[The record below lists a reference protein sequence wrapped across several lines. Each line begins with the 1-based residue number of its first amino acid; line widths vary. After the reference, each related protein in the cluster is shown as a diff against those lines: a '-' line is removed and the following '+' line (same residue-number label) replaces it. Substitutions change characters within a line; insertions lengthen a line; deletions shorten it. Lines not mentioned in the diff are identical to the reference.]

1 MSWIQQLIE
10 TYDDNQALAGKPGPN
25 GVSDELPPVGH
36 MIVNAQIE
44 LTVDAEGNFVQAR
57 AIPKED
63 EPTLIPCTPDSAS
76 RTAGPVPHPL
86 HDNLPYV
93 ARDYSDY
100 ATIKKENPYDLYTE
114 QLKAWVD
121 SPYSL
126 PAIRAVYHYVTHH
139 AMIHDLLQEKILYEE
154 SPGKIME
161 KWDRKKVSAEK
172 PLLYQVA
179 ADSVL
184 KSLVR
189 FRVIGVEGK
198 PELWN
203 NPEVQKAW
211 QDYFVHNHEKKQALC
226 YATGQMTIPTA
237 KHNKGIRFPGDG
249 AKLISSNDKEGFTF
263 RGRFDKPAECLSIGY
278 AASQK
283 AMNALRWL
291 IRRQGYLVD
300 KSRVFLAWGRMGV
313 AIPSLTKSTR
323 QLLLPTRRAA
333 HAGKQPNTMATWA
346 QALTN
351 AMNGYRHEFKRQSTS
366 QVNVIILDAATS
378 GRMSICY
385 YDELAGQDF
394 IGRVE
399 KWHLHG
405 MWQQHDYDDNEKKSI
420 SFFGVPA
427 SKKLLQACYG
437 VNLSDTRL
445 RLETERLFTAIEQGR
460 DFPAEFLT
468 VGFCTVVKQ
477 AAVQSDRF
485 SWRNNILEPVCSVVR
500 YHFYHQKEEYSVA
513 LDENNTN
520 RSYLFGRL
528 LALADKLELATYRP
542 EERKTRQTNAMRYME
557 IFADRPATTWRTVQ
571 KKLLPYEHRREAY
584 GGKERKLIH
593 KVGSMFDESDFLSDA
608 PLDGRFLLG
617 FYAQEYAI
625 DQEIEQRKRE
635 KALREADEDYTDN
648 ADGEENA

>member
-10 TYDDNQALAGKPGPN
+10 TYDDNQALAGIPGSI

-76 RTAGPVPHPL
+76 RTASPVPHPL
-86 HDNLPYV
+86 HDNLSYV

-100 ATIKKENPYDLYTE
+100 AKIKKENPYNLYTK
-114 QLKAWVD
+114 QLKAWID
-121 SPYSL
+121 STYSL
-126 PAIRAVYHYVTHH
+126 PSIRAVYLYVTHH
-139 AMIHDLLQEKILYEE
+139 AMIHDLLQEKVLYEE

-161 KWDRKKVSAEK
+161 KWNSKEVSAEK

-179 ADSVL
+179 VGSIL
-184 KSLVR
+184 KSMVR
-189 FRVIGVEGK
+189 FRVVGVEGK

-211 QDYFVHNHEKKQALC
+211 QDYFIHDHEGKQDLC
-226 YATGQMTIPTA
+226 YATGKVTIPTA
-237 KHNKGIRFPGDG
+237 KHNKGIRFSGDG
-249 AKLISSNDKEGFTF
+249 AKLISSNDSEGFTF
-263 RGRFDKPAECLSIGY
+263 RGRFDKPTECLSISY
-278 AASQK
+278 TASQK

-313 AIPSLTKSTR
+313 SIPSLTKSTR
-323 QLLLPTRRAA
+323 QLLLHTPRTV
-333 HAGKQPNTMATWA
+333 HARKHPNTMETWA

-351 AMNGYRHEFKRQSTS
+351 AMNGYRYEFKRRSTS

-394 IGRVE
+394 IERVE
-399 KWHLHG
+399 KWHIHG
-405 MWQQHDYDDNEKKSI
+405 MWQQHDYDANEKKPI

-427 SKKLLQACYG
+427 SKRLLQACYG
-437 VNLSDTRL
+437 GDLSDTRL

-460 DFPAEFLT
+460 NLPVEFLT
-468 VGFCTVVKQ
+468 VGFRTVVKQ
-477 AAVQSDRF
+477 AAVQNDRF
-485 SWRNNILEPVCSVVR
+485 TWRNNLLEPICSIVR
-500 YHFYHQKEEYSVA
+500 YHFYHKKEEYSVA
-513 LDENNTN
+513 LNENNTN

-528 LALADKLELATYRP
+528 LALADKLELAAYRP
-542 EERKTRQTNAMRYME
+542 EERRMRQTNAMRYME

-625 DQEIEQRKRE
+625 DQEIEQRKKE
-635 KALREADEDYTDN
+635 KALRETDADCTDDV
-648 ADGEENA
+648 DGEGNA